1 MNISWPICLCLLPLF
16 ALHFNALSSLIRGVM
31 QPVTLLLVCRALR
44 TPNWPSIQ
52 TSWFFS
58 VLFFHFYWI
67 LLPHA
72 SYLGCPL
79 TTTDQIQIQI
89 QRNNPLLPRRSV
101 LHYAGTYVL
110 KFHSCVGFFFIHY
123 SNLCVCVCVWWGSW
137 KGHGGTYVARLPRT
151 GAAALSFDLG
161 FAFFTRRGPTPNP
174 HAIAFGEGPDR
185 IGGARN
191 GFHFCWCRDFFL
203 VPCKNSPDNLRVCMV
218 HKNYIFTE

>member
-31 QPVTLLLVCRALR
+31 QPVTLLLVFIALR

-52 TSWFFS
+52 TSWFFY

-72 SYLGCPL
+72 SYIYPGCPL

-110 KFHSCVGFFFIHY
+110 KFHSCVGFFLSITQICVF
-123 SNLCVCVCVWWGSW
+123 VCVC
-137 KGHGGTYVARLPRT
+137 GGVRGRGPVARMLPGCHVR
-151 GAAALSFDLG
+151 GQ
-161 FAFFTRRGPTPNP
+161 RR
-174 HAIAFGEGPDR
+174 
-185 IGGARN
+185 
-191 GFHFCWCRDFFL
+191 
-203 VPCKNSPDNLRVCMV
+203 
-218 HKNYIFTE
+218 